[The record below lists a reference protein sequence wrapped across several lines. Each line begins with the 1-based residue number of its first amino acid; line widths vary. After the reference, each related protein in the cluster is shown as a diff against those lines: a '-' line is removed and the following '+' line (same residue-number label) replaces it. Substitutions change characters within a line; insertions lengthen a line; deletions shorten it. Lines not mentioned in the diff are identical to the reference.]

1 MSRFTVTKLTYVGF
15 VLVLIV
21 AVVSCLP
28 TENVSSPILSASVGA
43 PSTPAATVQDASK
56 SPALPQNRKIIFQDD
71 FTDSRSGWKVFA
83 NDFGAGK
90 YENGSYF
97 LKVIRPAYPKY
108 EVYTTNVGLTSLTG
122 FMLDMEVTM
131 LAGSRLD
138 SLGILLKWPD
148 INPLGIVGYE
158 QPSDYYFLVFPDGTA
173 ASCYSKQDVKSL
185 SVDKVPGYFL
195 SRTNYTCVKGIDSV
209 NNIKIWF
216 NPGIRFL
223 INDYELVNATDQN
236 LDYVNRLIRDGA
248 MSGATLQIIANS
260 EDVYS
265 RPVFQL
271 NRITVY
277 AGN

>member
-1 MSRFTVTKLTYVGF
+1 MSRYTFVQSACAWF
-15 VLVLIV
+15 VLASIV
-21 AVVSCLP
+21 FAVACLP
-28 TENVSSPILSASVGA
+28 AESVSRRI
-43 PSTPAATVQDASK
+43 PSTPVVAPSIPSEPPQDASK
-56 SPALPQNRKIIFQDD
+56 LPVLPQKQRVIFQDD
-71 FTDSRSGWKVFA
+71 FKDPSSGWTVFS
-83 NDFGAGK
+83 NDFGEGK
-90 YENGSYF
+90 YENGSYY

-108 EVYTTNVGLTSLTG
+108 EVYTTNAALTSLTG
-122 FMLDMEVTM
+122 FMLDMDVTM

-138 SLGILLKWPD
+138 SVGILLKWPD
-148 INPLGIVGYE
+148 INPLGIAGYE
-158 QPSDYYFLVFPDGTA
+158 QPSDYYFLVFPDGMA

-195 SRTNYTCVKGIDSV
+195 ARKDYTCVKGINSV

-236 LDYVNRLIRDGA
+236 LDYVNRLIGDGA
-248 MSGATLQIIANS
+248 MSGATLQIVANS

-277 AGN
+277 TGN

>member
-1 MSRFTVTKLTYVGF
+1 MIQPMSVGF
-15 VLVLIV
+15 IIILI
-21 AVVSCLP
+21 AYTLACLP
-28 TENVSSPILSASVGA
+28 TKNVSPPIPSAPVVAPSAPAASVQGA
-43 PSTPAATVQDASK
+43 PKV
-56 SPALPQNRKIIFQDD
+56 PALQQGRKVIFQDD
-71 FTDSRSGWKVFA
+71 FSNSGSGWKVFA
-83 NDFGAGK
+83 NDFGEGK
-90 YENGSYF
+90 YENGGYF
-97 LKVIRPAYPKY
+97 LKVVRPCYPKY
-108 EVYTTNVGLTSLTG
+108 EVYTTNAALASLTS
-122 FMLDMEVTM
+122 FMLDMDVTM

-138 SLGILLKWPD
+138 SFGILLKWPD
-148 INPLGIVGYE
+148 INPLGVAGYE

-173 ASCYSKQDVKSL
+173 ASCYSKQDVKTL

-195 SRTNYTCVKGIDSV
+195 SRKDYTCVKGINSV

-236 LDYVNRLIRDGA
+236 LDYANRLISDGA
-248 MSGATLQIIANS
+248 MSGATLQIVANS